1 MNNFIYKNKC
11 LLLKIKHKFNAITGL
26 EIIKYPTPELDRRIK
41 LLQHYNIDVV
51 IDVGANIG
59 QYGSEM
65 RNIGYKGRIIS
76 FEPTSEAFEK
86 LSKTSKNDPAWE
98 IYHSSLGE
106 RDGKTT
112 INISKNSVSSSL
124 LDSLSELTKIAPNA
138 SFIKKE
144 EIDIKKLDS
153 VFNALNIDNKNIYL
167 KIDTQGYESLVL
179 EGAKESLKNILGIQ
193 LEMALIPSYEGAIT
207 FQEMTAKLN
216 SFGFKLVTVESGFYD
231 KVSGKL
237 MEVDGVFYKS

>member
-1 MNNFIYKNKC
+1 MNSFIYRNKRF
-11 LLLKIKHKFNAITGL
+11 LLKIKHKFNSLTGL
-26 EIIKYPTPELDRRIK
+26 EIVKYPTPELDRRIK
-41 LLQHYNIDVV
+41 LLQHHNIGV
-51 IDVGANIG
+51 IIDIGANIG

-65 RNIGYKGRIIS
+65 RNIGYRGRIIS

-86 LSKTSKNDPAWE
+86 LSKTSRNDPNWE
-98 IYHSSLGE
+98 IHHSSLGE

-124 LDSLSELTKIAPNA
+124 LESLPELTESAPNA

-144 EIDIKKLDS
+144 EIDIKKLDTIFDS
-153 VFNALNIDNKNIYL
+153 LNIHNKNIYL

-179 EGAKESLKNILGIQ
+179 DGAQDSLKKISGIQ
-193 LEMALIPSYEGAIT
+193 LEMALIPSYEGATT

-216 SFGFKLVTVESGFYD
+216 GFGFSLVTVESGFYD

-237 MEVDGVFYKS
+237 MEVDGIFYK

>member
-1 MNNFIYKNKC
+1 MNNFIYKNKRF
-11 LLLKIKHKFNAITGL
+11 LLQIKRKFNAITGF

-41 LLQHYNIDVV
+41 LLQHYNIDVI

-86 LSKTSKNDPAWE
+86 LSKTSRNDPNWE
-98 IYHSSLGE
+98 IHHSSLGE

-124 LDSLSELTKIAPNA
+124 LNNLPELTQSAPNA

-153 VFNALNIDNKNIYL
+153 VFNSLNIQNNNIYL
-167 KIDTQGYESLVL
+167 KIDTQGYESQVL
-179 EGAKESLKNILGIQ
+179 EGAKESLKNISGIQ
-193 LEMALIPSYEGAIT
+193 LEMALIPSYEGAVT
-207 FQEMTAKLN
+207 FQEMTSKLN
-216 SFGFKLVTVESGFYD
+216 GFGFKLATIESGFYD
-231 KVSGKL
+231 KISGKL
-237 MEVDGVFYKS
+237 MEVDGIFYK

>member
-1 MNNFIYKNKC
+1 MNSFIYRNKRF
-11 LLLKIKHKFNAITGL
+11 LLKIKNKINSLTGL
-26 EIIKYPTPELDRRIK
+26 EIVKYPTPDLDRRIK
-41 LLQHYNIDVV
+41 LLQHHNIDVI
-51 IDVGANIG
+51 IDIGANIG

-86 LSKTSKNDPAWE
+86 LSKTSKNDSNWE
-98 IYHSSLGE
+98 IHHSSLGE

-124 LDSLSELTKIAPNA
+124 LNSLPELTDSAPDA
-138 SFIKKE
+138 SFVKKE
-144 EIDIKKLDS
+144 EIDIKKLDTIFDS
-153 VFNALNIDNKNIYL
+153 LNIHNKNIYL

-179 EGAKESLKNILGIQ
+179 DGGKESLKKISGIQ
-193 LEMALIPSYEGAIT
+193 LEMALISSYEGGIT

-216 SFGFKLVTVESGFYD
+216 GFGFNLVTVESGFYD
-231 KVSGKL
+231 KVTGKL
-237 MEVDGVFYKS
+237 MEVDGVFYK

>member
-1 MNNFIYKNKC
+1 MNSFIYRNKRF
-11 LLLKIKHKFNAITGL
+11 LLKIKHKFNSLTGL
-26 EIIKYPTPELDRRIK
+26 EIVKYPTPELDRRIK
-41 LLQHYNIDVV
+41 LLQHHNIGV
-51 IDVGANIG
+51 IIDIGANIG

-86 LSKTSKNDPAWE
+86 LSKTSTNDPNWE
-98 IYHSSLGE
+98 IHHSSLGE
-106 RDGKTT
+106 RDGKTS

-124 LDSLSELTKIAPNA
+124 LESLPELTESAPNA

-144 EIDIKKLDS
+144 EIDIKKLDTIFDS
-153 VFNALNIDNKNIYL
+153 LNIHNKNIYL

-179 EGAKESLKNILGIQ
+179 DGAKDSLKKISGIQ
-193 LEMALIPSYEGAIT
+193 LEMALIPSYEGAMT

-216 SFGFKLVTVESGFYD
+216 GFGFNLVTVESGFYD

-237 MEVDGVFYKS
+237 MEVDGIFYK

>member
-1 MNNFIYKNKC
+1 MNNFIYKNKRF
-11 LLLKIKHKFNAITGL
+11 LLKIKRKLNAISGL
-26 EIIKYPTPELDRRIK
+26 EIVKYPTPELDRRIK
-41 LLQHYNIDVV
+41 LLQHYNIDVI

-86 LSKTSKNDPAWE
+86 LKKTSKNDSLWE
-98 IYHSSLGE
+98 IHHSSLGE
-106 RDGKTT
+106 RDGKTS

-124 LDSLSELTKIAPNA
+124 LDSLPELTESAPDA
-138 SFIKKE
+138 SFVKKE

-153 VFNALNIDNKNIYL
+153 LFDSLNVKNKNVYL

-193 LEMALIPSYEGAIT
+193 LEMALIPSYDGAIT
-207 FQEMTAKLN
+207 FQEMTTKLN
-216 SFGFKLVTVESGFYD
+216 GFGFHLMTVESGFYD
-231 KVSGKL
+231 KISGKL
-237 MEVDGVFYKS
+237 MEVDGVFYK

>member
-1 MNNFIYKNKC
+1 MNSFIYRNKSF
-11 LLLKIKHKFNAITGL
+11 LLKIKHKFNALTGL
-26 EIIKYPTPELDRRIK
+26 EIVKYPTPELDRRIK
-41 LLQHYNIDVV
+41 LLQHYNIDVI
-51 IDVGANIG
+51 IDIGANIG

-86 LSKTSKNDPAWE
+86 LSKTSKNDSNWE
-98 IYHSSLGE
+98 IHHSSLGE

-124 LDSLSELTKIAPNA
+124 LESLPELTESAPNA
-138 SFIKKE
+138 SFVKKE

-153 VFNALNIDNKNIYL
+153 IFDTLNINDKNIYL

-179 EGAKESLKNILGIQ
+179 DGAKESLKKISGIQ
-193 LEMALIPSYEGAIT
+193 LEMALIPSYDGGIT
-207 FQEMTAKLN
+207 FQEMTTKLN
-216 SFGFKLVTVESGFYD
+216 NLGFKLVTVESGFYD
-231 KVSGKL
+231 KISGKL
-237 MEVDGVFYKS
+237 MEVDGVFYK